1 MKTLINNLAA
11 IFLALAATTLTLA
24 VNLAAQERSDIPGS
38 IVPSAT
44 QSGQSGENIIP
55 QYAGATSPRGPDE
68 YGSFSVNGYLG
79 NLGAATRYVL
89 VPYNGLFNQNFDGS
103 LEMWVRPT
111 DFSSTMEMIAKG
123 ATANVA
129 FLWGFAA
136 SIPGKQ
142 YFRIGTTVYL
152 NTDGVAVPLDLW
164 SHVAVTWTGGPST
177 FTVTFYLN
185 GSQSGTPVTLAAT
198 WNLDAD
204 SVRIGAGQ
212 NWPTE
217 YFRGDIDE
225 VRLWNP
231 ERTLAQIRDNRF
243 VGVGDGGAANAGGAL
258 TSSSSY
264 TGLISSWTFNTA
276 GTAFDDFGGLHGS
289 YQSGANAFGGA
300 AGQPIPYNF
309 ALYCA
314 GGSSADYV
322 TVPDN
327 NVFNQNVNG
336 TFDAWIHPTSTGTTR
351 WMIAKGN
358 SGSNFSF
365 GVALASSD
373 QLAMRI
379 GASAVVNSDGSTI
392 PINKWTHVAVN
403 WTGTSGNYTTTFYV
417 NGLQSGSPAVVAG
430 TWNITSD
437 SLTIG
442 IARAFSGSFPVMG
455 YMDEVRLWDPA
466 LTQAEIVRYMF
477 VSGRGLLP
485 NPGLLALWNFD
496 GNLNNFSATAGIN
509 GSFNTGGIN
518 NCRLSAYRNESS
530 TGAISRS
537 FIAHPTVINRGGS
550 PNPFPGGYTVR
561 APFIAIPENNPT
573 GISDVM
579 TIANSIGVTNVEVF
593 LSVAHTFVGD
603 LIITL
608 EAPNGQVRTLT
619 NRNGSTGDG
628 ILTFFN
634 DLFGTDATST
644 TYFAPWAFLRPIE
657 LMGNFGGASTAGQ
670 WTLRVSDNANIDV
683 GVLQGW
689 GIRFNNVTGVEQ
701 LSASVPERFE
711 LGQNYPNPFN
721 PTTRI
726 EFLLPEQ
733 ADVSLKVYSIL
744 GQEVASLVNGHLDAG
759 HFVQTWDSR
768 SDKGL
773 LLSSGVYFYRLT
785 AKGVSGRTY
794 GDLKKMMSLK

>member
-1 MKTLINNLAA
+1 MKTLGNNLAVF
-11 IFLALAATTLTLA
+11 FLVLAAGFLTLA
-24 VNLAAQERSDIPGS
+24 VTSVAQERSDIPGPMVS
-38 IVPSAT
+38 SET

-55 QYAGATSPRGPDE
+55 QYTGSIRPSGPDE

-79 NLGAATRYVL
+79 NLGDAARYVL
-89 VPYNGLFNQNFDGS
+89 VPYNTLFGQNFDGS

-111 DFSSTMEMIAKG
+111 DFSATMEMIAKG

-129 FLWGFAA
+129 FIWGFAA
-136 SIPGKQ
+136 STPGKQ

-164 SHVAVTWTGGPST
+164 SHVAVTWSGGPST
-177 FTVTFYLN
+177 FTVTFYVN

-264 TGLISSWTFNTA
+264 SGLISSWTFNTA

-289 YQSGANAFGGA
+289 YQGGANAFQA
-300 AGQPIPYNF
+300 IAGQPIPYNL
-309 ALYCA
+309 ALNCA

-322 TVPDN
+322 VVPDN
-327 NVFNQNVNG
+327 NVFNQNADG
-336 TFDAWIHPTSTGTTR
+336 TFDAWIHPTSSGTTR

-358 SGSNFSF
+358 VGTNFSF
-365 GVALASSD
+365 GVALASTD

-392 PINKWTHVAVN
+392 PINKWTHVAVK
-403 WTGTSGNYTTTFYV
+403 WAGSSGNYTATFYV
-417 NGLQSGSPAVVAG
+417 NGQQSGSPAVVAG

-442 IARAFSGSFPVMG
+442 IARAFSGSVPVMG
-455 YMDEVRLWDPA
+455 YMDEVRLWNSA

-485 NPGLLALWNFD
+485 NPDLLALWNFD

-509 GSFNTGGIN
+509 GSFNNGGIN
-518 NCRLSAYRNESS
+518 NCRFSAYKNESNA
-530 TGAISRS
+530 GAFSRS
-537 FIAHPTVINRGGS
+537 FVAHPTVINRGGA

-561 APFIAIPENNPT
+561 APFIDIPDNNPT
-573 GISDVM
+573 GISDAM
-579 TIANSIGVTNVEVF
+579 TISNSMAVTSVEVF

-603 LIITL
+603 LIVTL

-634 DLFGTDATST
+634 DGFSLDATST
-644 TYFAPWAFLRPIE
+644 TYFAPWAFLKPIE
-657 LMGNFGGASTAGQ
+657 LMGNFGGANTAGQ
-670 WTLRVSDNANIDV
+670 WTLKVSDNAGIDL

-689 GIRFNNVTGVEQ
+689 GLRFNNVTGVEQ
-701 LSASVPERFE
+701 ISASVPESFE
-711 LGQNYPNPFN
+711 LSQNYPNPFN

-726 EFLLPEQ
+726 EFRLPEQ
-733 ADVSLKVYSIL
+733 ATVLLKIYNVV
-744 GQEVASLVNGHLDAG
+744 GQEVATLVDGHLDAG
-759 HFVQTWDSR
+759 HFVETWDSR
-768 SDKGL
+768 SDNGL
-773 LLSSGVYFYRLT
+773 VLSSGVYFYRLT
-785 AKGVSGRTY
+785 AEGVSGRKY
-794 GDLKKMMSLK
+794 GDLKKMMLLK